1 MFEQVKKIIVEE
13 LGKDPADITP
23 DADIRND
30 LGVTSLEL
38 VETIMAFE
46 DTFDIVMDEDRLT
59 EIKTVGDLADYIK
72 ELTA

>member
-46 DTFDIVMDEDRLT
+46 DTFDIVMDEDRLA